1 MGKEKNKTL
10 PSSMESSPFELFQK
24 EKGKEKGGIKPMPD
38 DMHGM
43 YVFGGVLMCG
53 PWGHTTKRE

>member
-1 MGKEKNKTL
+1 
-10 PSSMESSPFELFQK
+10 MESSPFELFQK